1 MRRISI
7 FGTLFFVL
15 LTIAIGYLS
24 NGFRNWDFKE
34 WISRPT
40 TSETVSSNT
49 LSDSIANSS
58 IEVTTSSNE
67 EEKDNFGDNT
77 YLIFLST
84 GDKTS

>member
-58 IEVTTSSNE
+58 IEVTTSSGE
-67 EEKDNFGDNT
+67 EEKDNLGDNT
-77 YLIFLST
+77 SSLVEEEI
-84 GDKTS
+84 

>member
-24 NGFRNWDFKE
+24 NGFRDWNVKE
-34 WISRPT
+34 WLSSRPT

-58 IEVTTSSNE
+58 IEVTTSSSE

-77 YLIFLST
+77 SSLVEEEI
-84 GDKTS
+84 

>member
-24 NGFRNWDFKE
+24 NGFSNWDFKE

-40 TSETVSSNT
+40 TSETVT

-58 IEVTTSSNE
+58 IEVTTSSSE
-67 EEKDNFGDNT
+67 EEIDNFEDNT
-77 YLIFLST
+77 SSIMEEEI
-84 GDKTS
+84 

>member
-24 NGFRNWDFKE
+24 NGFRNWNFKE

-58 IEVTTSSNE
+58 IEVTTSSGE

-77 YLIFLST
+77 SSLVEEEI
-84 GDKTS
+84 

>member
-1 MRRISI
+1 MRRINI

-24 NGFRNWDFKE
+24 NGFRDWNVKE
-34 WISRPT
+34 WLSSRPT

-49 LSDSIANSS
+49 LSNSIANSS
-58 IEVTTSSNE
+58 IEVTTSSS

-77 YLIFLST
+77 SSLVEEEI
-84 GDKTS
+84 

>member
-24 NGFRNWDFKE
+24 NDFRDWNVKE
-34 WISRPT
+34 WLSSRPT

-58 IEVTTSSNE
+58 IEVTTSSSE

-77 YLIFLST
+77 SSLVEEEI
-84 GDKTS
+84 

>member
-24 NGFRNWDFKE
+24 NGFRDWNVKE
-34 WISRPT
+34 WLSSRPT

-58 IEVTTSSNE
+58 IEVTTSSSE
-67 EEKDNFGDNT
+67 EEIDNFGDNT
-77 YLIFLST
+77 SST
-84 GDKTS
+84 MEEEI

>member
-24 NGFRNWDFKE
+24 NGFTNWDFKE
-34 WISRPT
+34 WISRPTT

-58 IEVTTSSNE
+58 IEVTTSSSE
-67 EEKDNFGDNT
+67 EEIDNFEDNT
-77 YLIFLST
+77 SSIMEEEI
-84 GDKTS
+84 

>member
-24 NGFRNWDFKE
+24 NGFRDWNVKE
-34 WISRPT
+34 WLSSRPT
-40 TSETVSSNT
+40 TSEIVSSNT

-77 YLIFLST
+77 SSLVEEEI
-84 GDKTS
+84 